1 MRTSVRRVFIN
12 RITVPVLATWLAS
25 AASAGAETF
34 IVNNSADVLGA
45 NAGNGR
51 CETASGNGVCTF
63 RRAMWE
69 ASQLLARAA
78 AAASRASV
86 TILVDVPS
94 GVLTFAP
101 GTWLFQNGLLNGPG
115 DVTIVGAGPTA
126 TVIDANNAMPAGSA
140 FPFLAVNIDAL
151 QISGLTIRGARLP
164 IHFVRDTG
172 SLRLEHVRIEN
183 SAIWGLNFGGAQ
195 GWIIESEFA
204 GNQTGA
210 IYMDHPVR
218 LPSAGVLR
226 IERSLFRN
234 NRTTNGGAIVTHS
247 GTIELNGTTFS
258 GNQATGSGG
267 AVALLANSALKATNT
282 TFSGNTANGSG
293 GAVYVDSDLTETAQ
307 VFLAHVT
314 FANNTADA
322 NLDGTGSGGAL
333 AVTAETPNRVS
344 VRSSLFSGNAASVAS
359 GGGFAT
365 TPSACAGAVTSTT
378 VTLFDVTDCTVTGTT
393 VSGAANLGSLQ
404 NNGGPTSTHALQAGS
419 PAIDRDAAPC
429 QDASGNTLGRDQR
442 GRTRP
447 VAAGCDLGAVESG
460 GVVITRGLPYD
471 LNGDGKSDLL
481 WRHDSRGLTGAWLMN
496 GSTIDSL
503 GSWSFVTD
511 PSWKPLGSDDF
522 DGDGKSDLAWWHQVH
537 GLGIWLMNGLTP
549 QASRAVLARQ
559 EAPSTERRLAGT
571 GDLDNDGRA
580 DLVLE
585 LYSTT
590 TGQSTGQTE
599 VWLMDGTALKGI
611 KRLPVASGW
620 HVVGVADADGNG
632 TGDLLWRNEASGG
645 MVLWFMAN
653 GAIAAVSVLP
663 TVSEPGWVVAGFAD
677 INGNNRA
684 DVIWRH
690 VLAPSPSPI
699 VGATAVWLLEGPV
712 VVRAEYLPNV
722 VHDEWRLV
730 QVLDTDGD
738 QRADIIWRGS
748 TGQNVRWR
756 MDGLTVLSSDV
767 MTPVTDLGWEIR

>member
-1 MRTSVRRVFIN
+1 MRTAIGRVFIY
-12 RITVPVLATWLAS
+12 RITITVLATWLTS

-34 IVNNSADVLGA
+34 IVNNSSDVLGA

-69 ASQLLARAA
+69 ASQLVARAA
-78 AAASRASV
+78 AASSRASV

-94 GVLTFAP
+94 GVLTFTP

-115 DVTIVGAGPTA
+115 EVAIVGAGPTT
-126 TVIDANNAMPAGSA
+126 TVIDATNAMPSDAL
-140 FPFLAVNIDAL
+140 FPFFAVNIDAF

-164 IHFVRDTG
+164 IHFVRNTG
-172 SLRLEHVRIEN
+172 RLRLEHVRIEN

-195 GWIIESEFA
+195 ASIIESEFA

-218 LPSAGVLR
+218 LPSAGVLH
-226 IERSLFRN
+226 IERSVFRN

-247 GTIELNGTTFS
+247 GTIELDGVTFS

-267 AVALLANSALKATNT
+267 AIALLGNSALRATNA

-293 GAVYVDSDLTETAQ
+293 GAIYVDSDLTETAQ
-307 VFLAHVT
+307 VVFAHVT
-314 FANNTADA
+314 FAANAADV

-344 VRSSLFSGNAASVAS
+344 VTSSLFSGNAASVAS
-359 GGGFAT
+359 GGGFVA
-365 TPSACAGAVTSTT
+365 TPSACAGAVTSAT

-393 VSGAANLGSLQ
+393 VSGAANLGPLQ
-404 NNGGPTSTHALQAGS
+404 NNGGPTPTHALQAGS
-419 PAIDRDAAPC
+419 SAIDGVTAPC
-429 QDASGNTLGRDQR
+429 RDASGNTLVRDQR
-442 GRTRP
+442 RRTRP
-447 VAAGCDLGAVESG
+447 VAGCDLGAVESG
-460 GVVITRGLPYD
+460 GAVITKALPYD
-471 LNGDGKSDLL
+471 LNGDGKADLL

-496 GSTIDSL
+496 GSAIDSL
-503 GSWSFVTD
+503 GIWPFVTD
-511 PSWKPLGSDDF
+511 PNWKPLGSDDF
-522 DGDGKSDLAWWHQVH
+522 DGDGKSDLAWWHQAH

-549 QASRAVLARQ
+549 SASAVVLGLQ
-559 EAPSTERRLAGT
+559 NQPFIERRLAGT
-571 GDLDNDGRA
+571 SDVDSDGRA

-585 LYSTT
+585 LYSTI

-599 VWLMDGTALKGI
+599 LWFMDGTALKGI
-611 KRLPVASGW
+611 RRLPAAPGW
-620 HVVGVADADGNG
+620 RVVGVADADGNRA
-632 TGDLLWRNEASGG
+632 GDLLWRNEASGA

-653 GAIAAVSVLP
+653 GAIASVSVLP

-677 INGNNRA
+677 LNANDRA

-690 VLAPSPSPI
+690 VIAPSRTPI
-699 VGATAVWLLEGPV
+699 VGATAVWLMEGPM

-722 VHDEWRLV
+722 VEGEWRLV
-730 QVLDTDGD
+730 KVLDTNGD
-738 QRADIIWRGS
+738 QRADFIWRGS
-748 TGQNVRWR
+748 TGQNVRWA
-756 MDGLTVLSSDV
+756 MDGLTIVSMDL
-767 MTPVTDLGWEIR
+767 MTPVPDVGWEVR